1 VLNVY
6 NGWPLISHFK
16 NFATKKVINIINT
29 RMINLSKRVY
39 FLSVFAIMLSGIKP
53 ALCAATEAP
62 AAAKDY
68 QLATDIADYYI
79 KSFFSEGKDTEAATV
94 KEHAAHEIRPAK
106 LGEKTKREVVFNRIF
121 TESKK
126 YALLQE
132 KTVPVL
138 NKYAWGDLHLFYGTT
153 SEPAHHLLSRINR
166 TVTILGEGVLATLL
180 VTPTSSL
187 EELGKRQQVIQ
198 TFLDSTVEVDQLKA
212 SLQRYQAAEQSVLSL
227 FTPTDPLYTKEYRK
241 YMDAYF
247 YTKNDER
254 ANKNAGWLEF
264 KKRFFRDFWGI
275 KLNFLWPVIT
285 PLTQEILY
293 SKAMSGPSVRRGLWI
308 GALPYYG
315 GWYKWDQLKK
325 YASSHDATTF
335 GIATIVGE
343 ACYTWTAYQGISNY
357 LEYSSVLRN
366 LAFRMADV
374 QALVVAA
381 TEVSECVAASPT
393 LEAMYGARLTKM
405 RSLLAHAQEST
416 ELGNL
421 VNYLQTLPYKHW
433 SYFFNNAGKL
443 LASHKLFTAHK
454 DAFVDAMYELGELD
468 AFVSIATLMQ
478 EAQNHSTSHAY
489 VFTKFLDRSQK
500 QKPYIKLEDMWNPFL
515 DAKEAVGNSVVM
527 DAAGGTSNIILTGPN
542 AGGKSTFLT
551 GVATSLLLSQTFGI
565 APAKEAVLT
574 PFDKINT
581 SIDITD
587 DIAAGKSL
595 FMAEVDRAQK
605 HINLLA
611 GLQQDEFSFS
621 IFDEPFSGTN
631 PTEGA
636 AAEYSVLEA
645 MADYTNTLNIVATHY
660 PIVMLLEKNVPE
672 KGFVNYKVYITYQGA
687 EKKLNY
693 TYKVIPGKSNQAI
706 AIDILEEQGYDTR
719 LLKRAREIIE
729 HPERYLSTF

>member
-1 VLNVY
+1 
-6 NGWPLISHFK
+6 
-16 NFATKKVINIINT
+16 
-29 RMINLSKRVY
+29 
-39 FLSVFAIMLSGIKP
+39 
-53 ALCAATEAP
+53 
-62 AAAKDY
+62 
-68 QLATDIADYYI
+68 
-79 KSFFSEGKDTEAATV
+79 
-94 KEHAAHEIRPAK
+94 
-106 LGEKTKREVVFNRIF
+106 
-121 TESKK
+121 
-126 YALLQE
+126 
-132 KTVPVL
+132 
-138 NKYAWGDLHLFYGTT
+138 
-153 SEPAHHLLSRINR
+153 
-166 TVTILGEGVLATLL
+166 
-180 VTPTSSL
+180 
-187 EELGKRQQVIQ
+187 
-198 TFLDSTVEVDQLKA
+198 
-212 SLQRYQAAEQSVLSL
+212 
-227 FTPTDPLYTKEYRK
+227 
-241 YMDAYF
+241 
-247 YTKNDER
+247 
-254 ANKNAGWLEF
+254 
-264 KKRFFRDFWGI
+264 
-275 KLNFLWPVIT
+275 
-285 PLTQEILY
+285 
-293 SKAMSGPSVRRGLWI
+293 
-308 GALPYYG
+308 
-315 GWYKWDQLKK
+315 
-325 YASSHDATTF
+325 
-335 GIATIVGE
+335 
-343 ACYTWTAYQGISNY
+343 
-357 LEYSSVLRN
+357 
-366 LAFRMADV
+366 
-374 QALVVAA
+374 
-381 TEVSECVAASPT
+381 
-393 LEAMYGARLTKM
+393 
-405 RSLLAHAQEST
+405 
-416 ELGNL
+416 
-421 VNYLQTLPYKHW
+421 
-433 SYFFNNAGKL
+433 
-443 LASHKLFTAHK
+443 
-454 DAFVDAMYELGELD
+454 
-468 AFVSIATLMQ
+468 
-478 EAQNHSTSHAY
+478 

>member
-1 VLNVY
+1 
-6 NGWPLISHFK
+6 
-16 NFATKKVINIINT
+16 
-29 RMINLSKRVY
+29 M
-39 FLSVFAIMLSGIKP
+39 SVFAIMLSGIKP

-62 AAAKDY
+62 AAEQNY

-79 KSFFSEGKDTEAATV
+79 KSFPSEGRDTEAATV
-94 KEHAAHEIRPAK
+94 KEHAAYEIRPAR

-121 TESKK
+121 TKSKK

-132 KTVPVL
+132 KMVPVL
-138 NKYAWGDLHLFYGTT
+138 NEYAWGDLHLFYGTT
-153 SEPAHHLLSRINR
+153 SEPTYHLMRRINR
-166 TVTILGEGVLATLL
+166 TVTALGEGVLATLL

-187 EELGKRQQVIQ
+187 EELGKRQHIIQ
-198 TFLDSTVEVDQLKA
+198 TFLDSTVEVDRLKA
-212 SLQRYQAAEQSVLSL
+212 SLRRYQEAEQSVLSL
-227 FTPTDPLYTKEYRK
+227 WTPTDALHTKEYRK
-241 YMDAYF
+241 YMDDYF

-275 KLNFLWPVIT
+275 QYRVLWPVTIPLSQEIFMSKEMSKPSFGT
-285 PLTQEILY
+285 ETIPLTN
-293 SKAMSGPSVRRGLWI
+293 RRFFWM
-308 GALPYYG
+308 GATPYYG

-325 YASSHDATTF
+325 HAASGSGLTTF
-335 GIATIVGE
+335 LNIFIISETL
-343 ACYTWTAYQGISNY
+343 YTWAAYQSISNY

-366 LAFRMADV
+366 LALRMADV
-374 QALVVAA
+374 QAFVMAA
-381 TEVSECVAASPT
+381 TEVSECVAASPI
-393 LEAMYGARLTKM
+393 LEATYGARLANI
-405 RSLLAHAQEST
+405 RNLLAQAQGNT
-416 ELGNL
+416 ELGRL
-421 VNYLQTLPYKHW
+421 VNYLQTLPYNNW

-454 DAFVDAMYELGELD
+454 DAFADAMYELGELD

-478 EAQNHSTSHAY
+478 ETQNHSTSHAY

-500 QKPYIKLEDMWNPFL
+500 KKPYIKLEDMWNPFL

-527 DAAGGTSNIILTGPN
+527 DAAAGGTSNIILTGPN

-551 GVATSLLLSQTFGI
+551 GVTTSLLLSQTFGI

-581 SIDITD
+581 SIDMND

-687 EKKLNY
+687 EKRLKY
-693 TYKVIPGKSNQAI
+693 TYKVVPGKSNQAI
-706 AIDILEEQGYDTR
+706 AIDILEEQGYDIK